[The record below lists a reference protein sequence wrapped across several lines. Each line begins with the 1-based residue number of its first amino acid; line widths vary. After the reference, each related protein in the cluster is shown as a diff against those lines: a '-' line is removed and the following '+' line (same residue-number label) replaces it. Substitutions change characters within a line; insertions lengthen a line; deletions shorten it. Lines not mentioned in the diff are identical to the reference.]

1 MGECYIVCFVPPLEC
16 YPILILR
23 SLVIYR
29 SLWTF
34 SVSFIVLKEEF
45 FLFTCILCHFFLLP
59 KVSHS
64 SVYSINPLSIL
75 SYSFIDLA
83 FCLLIHLGCLY
94 LTHLFKCVS
103 TSYVS
108 TSIVVKHFKWMFKLN
123 YLILSPS
130 VSSKLIFIVIHINLE
145 F

>member
-1 MGECYIVCFVPPLEC
+1 MLYSMLCASTGVLSNFDPKVIGHLQVTLNFLCLFY
-16 YPILILR
+16 
-23 SLVIYR
+23 SLKRRVLPVYMY
-29 SLWTF
+29 SL
-34 SVSFIVLKEEF
+34 S
-45 FLFTCILCHFFLLP
+45 FFLLP

-64 SVYSINPLSIL
+64 SVYSINLLSIF
-75 SYSFIDLA
+75 SHSFIYLT

-103 TSYVS
+103 TS
-108 TSIVVKHFKWMFKLN
+108 IVGKHFKWVFKLN

-130 VSSKLIFIVIHINLE
+130 VSSKLTFTVIHINLE